1 MVKTGKRY
9 KEISAAFD
17 VLKTHEIDEAIK
29 LVKNNA
35 KAKFNETIE
44 IAFNLGVDPK
54 QADQNV
60 RGVVNLPEGT
70 GKEVRVAVFAR
81 DAKAKE
87 AKDAGADIVGDDDLA
102 ETVKSGKL
110 DFDRVI
116 STPDMMAVV
125 GQLGKILG
133 PRGLMPNPKLGTVTD
148 DIETAVKN
156 IKGGSV
162 EYRVEKAGIVHAGIG
177 KADFSEEAIKTNIKA
192 IWDAIL
198 ASKPSGAKGAYIKGV
213 TLTSTMGTG
222 VKVNP
227 DSVVN

>member
-1 MVKTGKRY
+1 MVKLGKRF
-9 KEISAAFD
+9 KEISESVD
-17 VLKTHEIDEAIK
+17 SLKIYEIDEAIK

-44 IAFNLGVDPK
+44 IVFNLGVDPK
-54 QADQNV
+54 QADQMV
-60 RGVVNLPEGT
+60 RGVVKLPEGT
-70 GKEVRVAVFAR
+70 GKEVKVAVFAR
-81 DAKAKE
+81 DVKAKE

-102 ETVKSGKL
+102 ETVKTGKFE
-110 DFDRVI
+110 FDRVI

-148 DIETAVKN
+148 DVETAVKN

-162 EYRVEKAGIVHAGIG
+162 EYRVEKAGIIHAGIG
-177 KADFSEEAIKTNIKA
+177 KADFTNGAIKNNIKA

-198 ASKPSGAKGAYIKGV
+198 SAKPSGAKGSYIKGV
-213 TLTSTMGTG
+213 TLTSTMGAG
-222 VKVNP
+222 VKVDP
-227 DSVVN
+227 DSVIN